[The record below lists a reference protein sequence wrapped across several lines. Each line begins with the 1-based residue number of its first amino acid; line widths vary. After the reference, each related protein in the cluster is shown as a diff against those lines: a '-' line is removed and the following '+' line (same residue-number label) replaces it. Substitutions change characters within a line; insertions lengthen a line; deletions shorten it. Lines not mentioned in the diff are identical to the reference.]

1 MEVFEVLLETLFDAF
16 LLVELGGELQTADQF
31 FVFGVLRVGGGRLVA
46 MQDFLGRVEF
56 RDDSQRFY
64 QRPKQLLV
72 RNRS

>member
-46 MQDFLGRVEF
+46 MQDFLGRVEL

>member
-31 FVFGVLRVGGGRLVA
+31 FVFGVLWVGGGRLVA
-46 MQDFLGRVEF
+46 RQDVLGRVEF
-56 RDDSQRFY
+56 RDDSQRLD